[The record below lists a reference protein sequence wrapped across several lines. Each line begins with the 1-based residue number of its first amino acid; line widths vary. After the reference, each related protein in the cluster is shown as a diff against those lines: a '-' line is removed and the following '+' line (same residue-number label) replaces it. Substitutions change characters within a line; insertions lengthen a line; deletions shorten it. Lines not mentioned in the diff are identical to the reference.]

1 MQLKYLSVKGL
12 IAEAGGDPW
21 GINATVQSGEPGQ
34 ISELATAFY
43 DAGVSMSETSEEFS
57 RAKDRFEDSWNRE
70 NGDHPINDSAE
81 VKRAT
86 VALNLSR
93 EQLTRVGVDLQK
105 IAAALAETQRSCA
118 ECIATLENNLQA
130 IDDAIDRTV
139 QQTGLPVDE
148 LDIEPIENMAELD
161 TRDALTAVTNARD
174 SYAGQLT
181 RSMSEIEAEGYDPSA
196 IDTSDGNGQT
206 DEAAAEMEAAQYGFM
221 QRAAD
226 QVMVDSPG
234 PATPDKD
241 AAADRLRDYAT
252 ISGADASPAAVE
264 LAAQRL
270 DDYQQAMMP
279 VPGRRDSIL
288 GVDSRSRAQSRL
300 RMQKMLEEGTPWQQP
315 MSRDEATAWMNEEEA
330 QMKAT
335 TLEKTEALLV
345 QAGMAQRDADA
356 ILDAMSSGLTLADL
370 QQYADVLGTAGQDF
384 DGRVSIGRH
393 AVDRFDPDTVRAI
406 GQLGKHV
413 KGAGSLLEVGLA
425 FDAWLSGAP
434 TGETFGGL
442 GGSFAGGAGGGAA
455 LGFLGGSALG
465 PGGAFAG
472 MIIGSVGGGVI
483 GEEVGRYAGSKLF
496 D

>member
-1 MQLKYLSVKGL
+1 
-12 IAEAGGDPW
+12 
-21 GINATVQSGEPGQ
+21 
-34 ISELATAFY
+34 
-43 DAGVSMSETSEEFS
+43 MSETSEEFS

-139 QQTGLPVDE
+139 QQTGLPVDG

-206 DEAAAEMEAAQYGFM
+206 DAAAAEMEAAQYGFM

-264 LAAQRL
+264 LAARRL

-315 MSRDEATAWMNEEEA
+315 MSRDEATAWMNRDESRLKTRILQETETMLVEEG
-330 QMKAT
+330 M
-335 TLEKTEALLV
+335 V
-345 QAGMAQRDADA
+345 QKDAEA
-356 ILDAMSSGLTLADL
+356 ILGAMSTGLTLSDL
-370 QQYADVLGTAGQDF
+370 QQYADVTGTAATDLEN
-384 DGRVSIGRH
+384 RASIGRH
-393 AVDRFDPDTVRAI
+393 AVDRFDPDTVRSI
-406 GQLGKHV
+406 SQLGKYV
-413 KGAGSLLEVGLA
+413 KGAGTGLEIWLA
-425 FDAWLSGAP
+425 VDAWQNGAP
-434 TGETFGGL
+434 LGETVGGVTGSAAGSTALAAL
-442 GGSFAGGAGGGAA
+442 GGFAGGW
-455 LGFLGGSALG
+455 LLG
-465 PGGAFAG
+465 PGGAFVGVVSGALAG
-472 MIIGSVGGGVI
+472 GVGGEWG
-483 GEEVGRYAGSKLF
+483 GRKVGRLF
-496 D
+496 DS